1 LSNVDDFATS
11 TADSDRKKNHYYFD
25 RHTPEYRLQF
35 DKITGEM
42 QSKCPVAWSET
53 YNGHWVAADS
63 RHVFELARC
72 PAVSNH
78 HDLTGET
85 PYQGIT
91 IPKAQ
96 RATVVRGGILEMDEP
111 EHSTYRGALNPYLS
125 PAAIKRWQ
133 PFVDEIVR
141 AALDEK
147 IESGRIDFVD
157 DLANIVPAV
166 LTLAM
171 MGIELNKWMIYSEPA
186 HLSVS
191 TPEHSP
197 DAERVAQMNRQ
208 MGIDLLTNM
217 VEIKE
222 DPRPGL
228 VNALL
233 RLRID
238 GEPAPD
244 LEIMG
249 NLGLIIG
256 GGFDTTTALT
266 AHALEWLSDNPDK
279 RELLSRERD
288 TLLNPATEE
297 FLRYFTPAPGDG
309 RTFSEDVEVEGQKFN
324 EGERLWISWAM
335 ANRDPSVFDEPN
347 EIVLDR
353 KGNRHFSFGIGVHR
367 CVGSN
372 VARTVFKSMLT
383 AVLDRMPDYVCDP
396 EGTEHYETIGVI
408 QGMKHLPATFT
419 PSKPS
424 GPGLDETLEKLQ
436 RICDEQELARPITER
451 KEAAVLTF
459 LPTAQAGGFQPALG
473 GLEQ

>member
-1 LSNVDDFATS
+1 LSTVDDS
-11 TADSDRKKNHYYFD
+11 VEGTADSDRRKNRYYFD
-25 RHTPEYRLQF
+25 RHTADYRLQF
-35 DKITGEM
+35 EKITDEM
-42 QSKCPVAWSET
+42 HSKCPMAWSDT
-53 YNGHWVAADS
+53 YQGHWVAAGS
-63 RHVFELARC
+63 KEVFELARC

-85 PYQGIT
+85 PFKGIS
-91 IPKAQ
+91 IPYAK
-96 RATVVRGGILEMDEP
+96 RVSGVRGGILEMDDP
-111 EHSTYRGALNPYLS
+111 EHRTYRNVLNPYLS
-125 PAAIKRWQ
+125 PAAVKRWE

-171 MGIELNKWMIYSEPA
+171 MGIPLQKWAMYSEPTHA
-186 HLSVS
+186 AVY
-191 TPEHSP
+191 TPEDSP
-197 DAERVAQMNRQ
+197 DIDRVIAMHRE
-208 MGIDLLTNM
+208 MGLDMVNNM
-217 VEIKE
+217 LEIRE
-222 DPRPGL
+222 NPRPGL

-233 RLRID
+233 QMRID

-244 LEIMG
+244 IEILG

-266 AHALEWLSDNPDK
+266 AHSLEWLSEHPDQ
-279 RELLSRERD
+279 RELLSSGRE
-288 TLLNPATEE
+288 TLLDPATEE

-309 RTFSEDVEVEGQKFN
+309 RTISEDAEVEGTRFK

-347 EIVLDR
+347 DVVLDR

-396 EGTEHYETIGVI
+396 QGTVHYDTIGVI
-408 QGMKHLPATFT
+408 QGMRKLPATFT
-419 PSKPS
+419 PGPRL
-424 GPGLDETLEKLQ
+424 GPGLDETLDKLQ

-451 KEAAVLTF
+451 KEAAVID
-459 LPTAQAGGFQPALG
+459 
-473 GLEQ
+473 